1 MIEFVNL
8 TKIYSNK
15 NKVKAVDNLN
25 LTVND
30 GEIFGFLGHNGAGKT
45 TTIKML
51 TGIIKPTDGKVL
63 INGIDIVAE
72 PEKAKREFAYVS
84 DNPDIFLRLTGIE
97 YIKFMADIFE
107 VPEEVRKDR
116 LEKLAS
122 EFEMTHALNS
132 KIASYSHGMRQKI
145 ILMASLIHEPNVWIL
160 DEPLTG
166 LDPKSSYIFKKSM
179 KEHARKG
186 NIVFF
191 STHVLE
197 VAEKLCDRV
206 GIIKNGKLIAQGT
219 IDEIKNNFSGN
230 ATLENIFMEMT
241 DNEEDMDTY

>member
-1 MIEFVNL
+1 MIEFINL

-15 NKVKAVDNLN
+15 NEVKAVDNLN

-84 DNPDIFLRLTGIE
+84 DNPDMFLRLTGIE

-116 LEKLAS
+116 VEKLAA

-145 ILMASLIHEPNVWIL
+145 ELIASLIHEPKVWIL

-166 LDPKSSYIFKKSM
+166 LDPKASYIFKRIM

-206 GIIKNGKLIAQGT
+206 GIIKNGKLIVQGT
-219 IDEIKNNFSGN
+219 IDEIKNDFSSN
-230 ATLENIFMEMT
+230 STLENIFMEMT

>member
-1 MIEFVNL
+1 MIEFMNL

-122 EFEMTHALNS
+122 EFKMTHALNS

-230 ATLENIFMEMT
+230 ATLESIFMEMT